1 MKRYI
6 SWFVIFF
13 LIFLAGY
20 YFYKH
25 QNDLRTF
32 FQFRPLYIFYMTAA
46 GIAQFFISGF
56 FNRAILKP
64 CSITIK
70 TGELFAI
77 AVMASIGNYVLPFR
91 GGLGLRAIYL
101 KRKHNFPYSYF
112 MSGMT
117 GIYLVFFLTNSLLG
131 LVSLMLLYFY
141 RGVMSPPLYFI
152 FVLALILVF
161 LPFLASFKG
170 LAFSRKIETLE
181 KVPLLQKLPEF
192 LDRAITGWLQVARDP
207 VLIFQLVVLTA
218 INSVTNIVLLHY
230 GFLSSSVSPD
240 ILELLMISSLLSVS
254 GLVNITPAGLGIQEA
269 AIVFSSNV
277 LGISMAQ
284 SLMASLFV
292 RFVSIA
298 LAVALAPFLGR
309 YFFKF

>member
-6 SWFVIFF
+6 PYIVLLSLV
-13 LIFLAGY
+13 FLAGY
-20 YFYKH
+20 YLYNH

-112 MSGMT
+112 MSGMA

-131 LVSLMLLYFY
+131 LASMALLYFY
-141 RGVMSPPLYFI
+141 RGVASPPLCLIFG
-152 FVLALILVF
+152 FVLFLVF

-170 LAFSRKIETLE
+170 FAFSRK
-181 KVPLLQKLPEF
+181 LPEF
-192 LDRAITGWLQVARDP
+192 IGRAITGWLQVARDP

-230 GFLSSSVSPD
+230 GFLSSSVRPD

-298 LAVALAPFLGR
+298 LAVTLAPFLGR
-309 YFFKF
+309 YFLDKESFGET